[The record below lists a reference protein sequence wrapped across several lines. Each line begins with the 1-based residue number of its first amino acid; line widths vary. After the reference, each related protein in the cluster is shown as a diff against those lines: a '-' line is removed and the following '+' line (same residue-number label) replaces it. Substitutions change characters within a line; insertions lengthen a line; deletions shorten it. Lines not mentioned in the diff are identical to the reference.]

1 MRMSEPGRNPGAVPA
16 PPASLGEEALAGA
29 PSAGLGRGG
38 APFPPG
44 SWTPI
49 AIVWGVLA
57 VFGISTLAGGI
68 VIALDPDLESAGT
81 TIALQAIF
89 ATALILVPLVI
100 ASGPGHA
107 LASPSLLGFRSFRGR
122 DLGRAALAYLAY
134 IGFALAYAVIVQPDQ
149 EDIARDLGYDEGTL
163 AAILTGVLI
172 VVASPVSEEIFFRGF
187 AFAGLRRR
195 LPLWPAAVI
204 SGILFGLPHYTG
216 PDSVGVVP
224 QLAVF
229 GIVLAWLY
237 ERTGSLWPPIFLHM
251 VNNGLAFSIL
261 VS

>member
-1 MRMSEPGRNPGAVPA
+1 MSVSDPDRNPGAAWTAEAPA
-16 PPASLGEEALAGA
+16 GEPALPGTEPPPGGESSE
-29 PSAGLGRGG
+29 S
-38 APFPPG
+38 FPPG

-57 VFGISTLAGGI
+57 VFAVSTLGAA
-68 VIALDPDLESAGT
+68 VVVAFDPDLESAAA
-81 TIALQAIF
+81 TITFQAIF
-89 ATALILVPLVI
+89 AGSLFVVPLVL
-100 ASGPGHA
+100 ASGRGRA
-107 LASPSLLGFRSFRGR
+107 LAPLSALGLRAFRGR
-122 DLGRAALAYLAY
+122 DLGRAALAYLVY
-134 IGFALAYAVIVQPDQ
+134 IGFALVYAILVRPDQ

-163 AAILTGVLI
+163 AAVLTGVLI
-172 VVASPVSEEIFFRGF
+172 VGASPIAEETFFRGF

-195 LPLWPAAVI
+195 LPLWAAAVI

-251 VNNGLAFSIL
+251 VNNALAFSIL